1 MNQVV
6 PTNIEKQ
13 MMMHPAVEEVGVV
26 GVAHDVDGEL
36 PLAFIVLKQGQT
48 ATAEELIAYI
58 NGTHFSRF
66 KTYRKLKENVI

>member
-1 MNQVV
+1 M
-6 PTNIEKQ
+6 T
-13 MMMHPAVEEVGVV
+13 HPAILDIAVV
-26 GVAHDVDGEL
+26 GLPDVVDGEL

>member
-36 PLAFIVLKQGQT
+36 PLAFVVRRAGHCVT
-48 ATAEELIAYI
+48 PEELVVFVHSII
-58 NGTHFSRF
+58 HLQT
-66 KTYRKLKENVI
+66 